1 MLGEVIRVE
10 PELIIECRELKTLS
24 ILGTQVHPGMIEV
37 IEDAE
42 LHAVSLHRLR
52 RSLLVTFALEGHKLT
67 LSTGLLQR

>member
-1 MLGEVIRVE
+1 MMLGEVIRVE

-42 LHAVSLHRLR
+42 LLLSLSIGYADLSLSRL
-52 RSLLVTFALEGHKLT
+52 LLRGI
-67 LSTGLLQR
+67 G

>member
-1 MLGEVIRVE
+1 
-10 PELIIECRELKTLS
+10 
-24 ILGTQVHPGMIEV
+24 MIEV